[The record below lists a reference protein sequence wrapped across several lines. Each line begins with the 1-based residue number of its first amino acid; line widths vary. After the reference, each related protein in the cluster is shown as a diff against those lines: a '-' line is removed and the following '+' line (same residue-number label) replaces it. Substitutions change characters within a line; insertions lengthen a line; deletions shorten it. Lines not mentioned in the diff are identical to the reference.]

1 MEHRQKPNRT
11 LLKIYNYFPLT
22 LCPLENSFVRN
33 MDKLSDTYNHIEK
46 AKSYSAVEAFSYLLQ
61 LKVLKFT
68 CGIGLTMAHL
78 LLKFMFRNFN
88 VILFSFP

>member
-1 MEHRQKPNRT
+1 MSLGKTVHMG
-11 LLKIYNYFPLT
+11 
-22 LCPLENSFVRN
+22 S
-33 MDKLSDTYNHIEK
+33 MDKLSDTRNHIEK
-46 AKSYSAVEAFSYLLQ
+46 AKSYAAVETFSYLLQ